1 MLVELFALFC
11 IFGIPMSIPILN
23 IWTRHQREMMQ
34 MRLRLQ
40 QHGEGNVGADL
51 AALRQEIHALRETS
65 MQYDL
70 SFDAALQRLEQRVI
84 RTEQNMQNSAV
95 VNTPGSASINMPTGM
110 QGPFSSFRP
119 AYDTQDTVET
129 LNAGR

>member
-34 MRLRLQ
+34 MRLRLH
-40 QHGEGNVGADL
+40 QHGEGNMGADL

-84 RTEQNMQNSAV
+84 RTEQNMQAAAQPVTHNNA
-95 VNTPGSASINMPTGM
+95 PTGM
-110 QGPFSSFRP
+110 QGPASSFRP
-119 AYDTQDTVET
+119 AYDAQETVVH
-129 LNAGR
+129 LNAGT

>member
-51 AALRQEIHALRETS
+51 AALRQEIHTLRETS

-84 RTEQNMQNSAV
+84 RTEQNMQTAAQPTAYNNA
-95 VNTPGSASINMPTGM
+95 PTGM
-110 QGPFSSFRP
+110 QGPASSFRP

-129 LNAGR
+129 LNVGR